1 MKIKGHQLLLTIF
14 FAMLATVIVQSARA
28 QDASYP
34 AVETVD
40 SESEHNRERVIYGG
54 EGDPMVNNKIHVVSV
69 TSRDSAAVKPSK
81 TVKADAP
88 KPTAKPASQ
97 EDDSILSFNFLY
109 YIFEKYKM
117 QDVVD

>member
-1 MKIKGHQLLLTIF
+1 MKIKVSDTVLTIF
-14 FAMLATVIVQSARA
+14 FAVVLSAAVQTAQA

-34 AVETVD
+34 VQ
-40 SESEHNRERVIYGG
+40 ESIEPESDHARERVIYAV
-54 EGDPMVNNKIHVVSV
+54 ESDPMLNNKIHVPTV
-69 TSRDSAAVKPSK
+69 SRDSVSARPSR
-81 TVKADAP
+81 TVRSDPP
-88 KPTAKPASQ
+88 KPTSRPASQ

>member
-1 MKIKGHQLLLTIF
+1 MKIKGQLLLLTIF
-14 FAMLATVIVQSARA
+14 FAMLMCVVVQSARA

-40 SESEHNRERVIYGG
+40 SESEHARERVIYGG
-54 EGDPMVNNKIHVVSV
+54 EGDPMVNNKIHVAVS
-69 TSRDSAAVKPSK
+69 SRDSSIVKPAK